1 MYSLVL
7 TKEHYKMP
15 GRVIGQRY
23 EGADASVSS
32 DLASNSELEGL
43 SM

>member
-7 TKEHYKMP
+7 TKAHYKMP

-23 EGADASVSS
+23 EGADASLSPDLVS
-32 DLASNSELEGL
+32 NNELEGL